1 MLIVTVRS
9 GKRCCPLDNNRQT
22 LIDFADQYLAPYQI
36 KSCGAEEKLIPE
48 LCPLCHGGSHNKDKH
63 TFCLFL
69 NNGTFV
75 CKRGSCGRHGRV
87 EELAKELA
95 NTDIVLVRS
104 ASASSDR
111 KQYVLPSSPVFDP
124 TEQIYQYFKLRK
136 ISRETIDKLKIGSD
150 MAGNIVFR
158 FYRDGEEVFRKY
170 RIPRKIQPEEKRQK
184 EWQDSGTQPILW
196 NMDECVFNQ
205 PLCIT
210 EGMIDALSLYESGIT
225 NVVSVPSGCSNDA
238 WISNCWNWLDKFKTI
253 VLFGDSDMPGRQAV
267 DTWSKK
273 LGEYRC
279 LIVRDYPQIPNTDP
293 IKYCKDANEV
303 LYRFGESKI
312 IEMVEDAEEI
322 RMRGLIDVGDIVPY
336 DPTTI
341 PRISS
346 GIPTLDQCIG
356 GFMEGSLVVVSGMSG
371 GGKSTITGQFMLSAI
386 QNGHKVCAY
395 SGELSKEKFLSW
407 LCFQAAGPNYVTVKH
422 DNFLNKNVP
431 FVPPEIQQRIQNWM
445 RGKIFLY
452 DNKEIFQKTKA
463 ESIIEMFTLAVRR
476 NGCDF
481 YVVDNLMSSLCEE
494 EEEYKAQTKFINAL
508 KAFAEKYRVSVICVA
523 HPRKQKTGVPM
534 GKFDVAGSANIVN
547 MSDSTIVIER
557 PDIKILK
564 SRDSGTEMKIE
575 CVYLPDCRR
584 IYEASVGDLSNY
596 SWDKTGLEPLTQR
609 ACDLPEYLP
618 QLSQQQPF

>member
-1 MLIVTVRS
+1 M
-9 GKRCCPLDNNRQT
+9 DNNRQT

-36 KSCGAEEKLIPE
+36 KNYGTEEKLIPE

-104 ASASSDR
+104 TSANSDR
-111 KQYVLPSSPVFDP
+111 KQYILPSSPVFDP
-124 TEQIYQYFKLRK
+124 TEQIYQYFELRK

-170 RIPRKIQPEEKRQK
+170 RTPRKIQPEEKRQK

-210 EGMIDALSLYESGIT
+210 EGMIDALSLYEAGIT

-279 LIVRDYPQIPNTDP
+279 LIVRDYPQIPDSNP
-293 IKYCKDANEV
+293 PKYCKDANEI

-322 RMRGLIDVGDIVPY
+322 KMRGLIDVGDIVPY

-346 GIPTLDQCIG
+346 GIPTLDRCIG
-356 GFMEGSLVVVSGMSG
+356 GFMEGGVTILSGMSG
-371 GGKSTITGQFMLSAI
+371 GGKSTLANQFILSAI
-386 QNGHKVCAY
+386 ESGHYVCAY
-395 SGELSKEKFLSW
+395 SGELTKEKFLNWISMSACGSEFMG
-407 LCFQAAGPNYVTVKH
+407 LKYDK
-422 DNFLNKNVP
+422 FLQKNVP
-431 FVPPEIQQRIQNWM
+431 YVPPEVQQRIQAYL
-445 RGKIFLY
+445 KSKLFLY
-452 DNKEIFQKTKA
+452 DNKEVFTKSQA
-463 ESIIEMFTLAVRR
+463 DSILDMFTLAARR
-476 NGCDF
+476 NNCSLF
-481 YVVDNLMSSLCEE
+481 VVDNMMSSLCEE
-494 EEEYKAQTKFINAL
+494 EEELRAQTKFINAL
-508 KAFAEKYRVSVICVA
+508 KRFAEKFRVHVICIS
-523 HPRKQKTGVPM
+523 HPRKLKAGMPI
-534 GKFDVAGSANIVN
+534 GRWDIAGSANIVN
-547 MSDSTIVIER
+547 LADSVIVVER
-557 PDIKILK
+557 PDITIIK

-575 CVYLPDCRR
+575 CVYLPCCRR
-584 IYEASVGDLSNY
+584 IYEAAVGDLGNY
-596 SWDKTGLEPLTQR
+596 SWDKTGLTPPAKR
-609 ACDLPEYLP
+609 ACDLPEYAP